1 MGLRG
6 LDWRRG
12 PVDGPV
18 LVSGR
23 EQPCE
28 SGLVRADEA
37 IVTPTSHVASDVLT
51 PELPALASRL
61 LSQHLSLGC
70 STGFMFEH
78 RNDWERLVE
87 EAAAVSS
94 MAVELSAVSA
104 PELPGLLEYLCAA
117 PRLPFL
123 FMSVHAPSKG
133 SDSDER
139 RLIDDLRR
147 VPAWVDAIVLHPDT
161 ISDPAL
167 YRPLGRRLALEN
179 MDTRKRSGQTADD
192 LDRLFAE
199 LPDARFCLDV
209 AHAKDV
215 DSTMAVA
222 DELLRRFSSR
232 LSHVHVSSLD
242 DSQHHVSLT
251 LEDEALFTPLLSRCR
266 DVPWILEAPPS

>member
-1 MGLRG
+1 M
-6 LDWRRG
+6 RRG
-12 PVDGPV
+12 TSPPGFDEHAN
-18 LVSGR
+18 LDA
-23 EQPCE
+23 CE
-28 SGLVRADEA
+28 LADT
-37 IVTPTSHVASDVLT
+37 IVTPTSDVASDVVT
-51 PELPALASRL
+51 PEFPALASRL

-70 STGFMFEH
+70 STGFMSEY
-78 RNDWERLVE
+78 RNDWERLTD

-104 PELPGLLEYLCAA
+104 PELPGLLAYLRSA

-133 SDSDER
+133 RCESDER
-139 RLIDDLRR
+139 ALVDDLRR
-147 VPAWVDAIVLHPDT
+147 VPAWVDAIVVHPDT
-161 ISDPAL
+161 ISDPGL
-167 YRPLGRRLALEN
+167 YRTLGRRLALEN
-179 MDTRKRSGQTADD
+179 MDTRKSGGHTADD

-199 LPDARFCLDV
+199 LPDARLCLDV

-215 DSTMAVA
+215 DSTMAVG

-232 LSHVHVSSLD
+232 VSHIHVSSLD
-242 DSQHHVSLT
+242 DSQHHVPLT